1 MSRSRFEVIAED
13 KYSRARCGRLALTHG
28 VVQTP
33 VFMPVGTN
41 GTVKS
46 IEQSR
51 LKEIGVQII
60 LTNTYHLYLRPGME
74 VIKHFG
80 GIHNFMN
87 WHFPILTDSGGFQV
101 FSLGRLNKVTDE
113 GVEFKSHI
121 DGSRHFLTPDKAME
135 VQMML
140 GSDIAM
146 AFDECID
153 ANSDYITTANA
164 ANRTYK
170 WAKRCKK
177 THNLDDQMLFGIVQ
191 GGIYEDLRIKS
202 AEEITAL
209 DFDGYAIGGLSVGET
224 KEVTYS
230 MLDIVVPL
238 LPKDKPVY
246 LMGVGTPDMIMEA
259 VKRGVDMFDCVLPT
273 RLARHAMAM
282 TSEGNLRLRNAEF
295 QFDKASLDPNCD
307 CYVCKNYSRAYIH
320 HLFKCNEVLGMM
332 LLTIHNI
339 YFLLDL
345 MRNIREKIKSGVGL
359 MSNVR

>member
-1 MSRSRFEVIAED
+1 MSNSRFEVIAED
-13 KYSRARCGRLALTHG
+13 RHSRARYGKLILTHG

-46 IEQSR
+46 IEQGR
-51 LKEIGVQII
+51 LKELGAQII

-74 VIKHFG
+74 VIKRFG

-87 WHFPILTDSGGFQV
+87 WHLPILTDSGGFQV

-121 DGSRHFLTPDKAME
+121 DGSRHFLTPEKAME
-135 VQMML
+135 IQMIL
-140 GSDIAM
+140 KSDIAM

-153 ANSDYITTANA
+153 ANSDYMTTAEA
-164 ANRTYK
+164 TARTYK
-170 WAKRCKK
+170 WAKRCKES
-177 THNLDDQMLFGIVQ
+177 HNLEDQLLFGIVQ
-191 GGIYEDLRIKS
+191 GGVYEDLRIRS
-202 AEEITAL
+202 TEGIVGL
-209 DFDGYAIGGLSVGET
+209 DFDGYGIGGLSVGEP

-230 MLDIVVPL
+230 ILDTVVPL
-238 LPKDKPVY
+238 LPSDKPIY
-246 LMGVGTPDMIMEA
+246 LMGVGTPDMIVEA
-259 VKRGVDMFDCVLPT
+259 VKRGIDMFDCVLPT

-282 TSEGNLRLRNAEF
+282 TSEGNLRLRNARF
-295 QFDKASLDPNCD
+295 RFDESPLDPNCN

-320 HLFKCNEVLGMM
+320 HLFRCNEVLGMM

-339 YFLLDL
+339 HFLLEFVK
-345 MRNIREKIKSGVGL
+345 NIREKIKAGIEV
-359 MSNVR
+359 